1 MKAAAQKSVAR
12 EINRLHE
19 EVVRSTAGSKQ
30 ALHAA
35 LAAAWRAGHLLIEE
49 KKRVRRTM
57 GGGAWRLWLEQNF
70 RGSARTAT
78 NYMRLAASVADASFL
93 QGLSLRQ
100 AYFRL
105 GIATEP
111 KSRATSVQ
119 VAPLPAHV
127 RLATRLVRAL
137 KEEGGDFAR
146 LPPEQVAAFRQDLRS
161 LYEQL
166 RRLFEPGATNN
177 GRLPVSKSA

>member
-1 MKAAAQKSVAR
+1 MKEAAPKSVAR

-19 EVVRSTAGSKQ
+19 DVVRGTAESKQ

-35 LAAAWRAGHLLIEE
+35 LAAAWRAGHLLVEE

-70 RGSARTAT
+70 RGSARSAT
-78 NYMRLAASVADASFL
+78 DYMRLAASVADVSFL

-111 KSRATSVQ
+111 KSRSTSVH

-137 KEEGGDFAR
+137 KEEGGDFGR
-146 LPPEQVAAFRQDLRS
+146 LAPDQVATFRQDLRS

-166 RRLFEPGATNN
+166 RRLFEPGAVNN
-177 GRLPVSKSA
+177 SAPGVSKSA